1 MAEPQTVNTGLIIPN
16 TGDLPGTW
24 GSNALNPDFVALDGY
39 FGGVQIISASSAPI
53 VLTSPSG
60 FTPTPSGGPTQAQN
74 AALRFTGALTAP
86 VQVTL
91 PLPGYYIIENLTTGA
106 FVLSFAALTA
116 GQIIAVDQGETQH
129 IYNDGAN
136 VKFVNLGRIGH
147 IEMWAG
153 LSAIPAWVAGCTV
166 PPFLLCDGTVY
177 NFSTYPYLG
186 ARLLGKFGGN
196 GITTFGVPDLQGRV
210 PVAYDGTGTRIT
222 VAGCGLNG
230 QTIGAGGGDQNTT
243 LVPHQIPAGV
253 PSSGANNISVNA
265 GAGNQLPFN
274 TVGWNSTA
282 ATLSGS
288 SAQIPTTSGSIQGVV
303 NLTNNAQSITVAST
317 NTGQTTTPTVQP
329 SQVTGIA
336 VIRAA

>member
-1 MAEPQTVNTGLIIPN
+1 MAEPTTVNTGLIIPA

-153 LSAIPAWVAGCTV
+153 LSVIPAWVAGCTV

-222 VAGCGLNG
+222 TAGCGING
-230 QTIGAGGGDQNTT
+230 QTLGAANVGGLGQNQTLITANLPAYTPHGTVPVNNGSVQFVFATGGGLTT
-243 LVPHQIPAGV
+243 
-253 PSSGANNISVNA
+253 
-265 GAGNQLPFN
+265 GNGGTTPN
-274 TVGWNSTA
+274 PGS
-282 ATLSGS
+282 ATFVSPGNL
-288 SAQIPTTSGSIQGVV
+288 GVV
-303 NLTNNAQSITVAST
+303 TPAISASF
-317 NTGQTTTPTVQP
+317 TGQAQGGTSTPVTTVQP